1 MLQSCEFVY
10 CEVKGG
16 YEDVM
21 LETVEGFNLVLLQ
34 IKLFEIDK
42 GVETRQILNKVALTG
57 YKSQLS
63 QFL

>member
-1 MLQSCEFVY
+1 
-10 CEVKGG
+10 
-16 YEDVM
+16 M